1 MADIDATLRDSLKRM
16 AEPGDATGVADAIRA
31 RIEAGGSGTSGS
43 SGSGSSGAGAAGRV
57 PARSTPWL
65 PWLSLSGLVLVV
77 AVAGAAA
84 GFSGALGR
92 PGSSPAPAADVA
104 GITASV
110 GSGVQAFG
118 CPGGGVAADLA
129 PGTRVLAVERSDGGS
144 WLGIRDPYE
153 LIRTVWL
160 PAGAVVVADGQ
171 PAVDTLP
178 IGGCPAPSAD
188 PASAEPASAEPSA
201 VATEQ
206 PATPEPTLAT
216 TRKPAPTATPRT
228 ADKTRPS
235 ISAGAW
241 TVSPVYGSGWTCGL
255 SHSQIKIVAT
265 DNVGVTGVSATSTF
279 PGATVKL
286 QSHSGSDYVFVFQMP
301 AVNPA
306 TGSTSVTFTARDAA
320 GNKRAVT
327 VSLAVN
333 YCLI

>member
-31 RIEAGGSGTSGS
+31 RLDAGGSGS
-43 SGSGSSGAGAAGRV
+43 SGSSGSSGGAGLGGAGAAGRI
-57 PARSTPWL
+57 PGRSMPWL
-65 PWLSLSGLVLVV
+65 PWLSLAGLVLAV

-92 PGSSPAPAADVA
+92 PGTGPARAADVA
-104 GITASV
+104 GIAASV
-110 GSGVQAFG
+110 GGGVQAFG
-118 CPGGGVAADLA
+118 CPGGGVAANLA
-129 PGTRVLAVERSDGGS
+129 PGTRVLAVERSDDGS
-144 WLGIRDPYE
+144 WLGIRDPFE
-153 LIRTVWL
+153 LTRTVWL

-171 PAVDTLP
+171 PAVGTLP
-178 IGGCPAPSAD
+178 IGGCPAPSVD
-188 PASAEPASAEPSA
+188 PASAEPSA
-201 VATEQ
+201 VATE
-206 PATPEPTLAT
+206 PPPTPGPTHAT
-216 TRKPAPTATPRT
+216 TPHPAPTATPKT
-228 ADKTRPS
+228 ADKTKPS
-235 ISAGAW
+235 ISAGSW

-265 DNVGVTGVSATSTF
+265 DNVGVTGVSATSAF
-279 PGATVKL
+279 PGATVT
-286 QSHSGSDYVFVFQMP
+286 QQGHSGSDYVFVFQMP

>member
-16 AEPGDATGVADAIRA
+16 AEPGDATGVADAIRS
-31 RIEAGGSGTSGS
+31 RVEAGGTGSSGS

-57 PARSTPWL
+57 PGGSVPWL
-65 PWLSLSGLVLVV
+65 PWLSLGGLVLAV

-92 PGSSPAPAADVA
+92 PGSSPARAADAAGVA
-104 GITASV
+104 AAV
-110 GSGVQAFG
+110 GNGVQALG
-118 CPGGGVAADLA
+118 CPGGAVAADLA
-129 PGTRVLAVERSDGGS
+129 PGTRVLAIERSDDGS
-144 WLGIRDPYE
+144 WLGIRDPFE
-153 LIRTVWL
+153 LTRTVWL

-171 PAVDTLP
+171 PAVGTLP
-178 IGGCPAPSAD
+178 VGGCPAPSSES
-188 PASAEPASAEPSA
+188 PSAEPSA
-201 VATEQ
+201 TPAES
-206 PATPEPTLAT
+206 PATPSPTPAT
-216 TRKPAPTATPRT
+216 TSQPAPTATPRT

-265 DNVGVTGVSATSTF
+265 DNVGVTGVSATSAF
-279 PGATVKL
+279 PGATVTL
-286 QSHSGSDYVFVFQMP
+286 TSHSGSNYVFVFQMP

>member
-1 MADIDATLRDSLKRM
+1 VADIDATLRDSLKRM

-31 RIEAGGSGTSGS
+31 RVEAGGTGSSGS
-43 SGSGSSGAGAAGRV
+43 SGSSGGAGSGAAGRV
-57 PARSTPWL
+57 PGHSMPWL
-65 PWLSLSGLVLVV
+65 PWLSLGGLVLAV

-92 PGSSPAPAADVA
+92 PWSGPARAADVA
-104 GITASV
+104 GIAASV
-110 GSGVQAFG
+110 DGGVQAFG
-118 CPGGGVAADLA
+118 CPGGGVVADLA
-129 PGTRVLAVERSDGGS
+129 PGTRVLAVERNDGGS

-153 LIRTVWL
+153 LTRTVWL

-178 IGGCPAPSAD
+178 VGGCPAPSAES
-188 PASAEPASAEPSA
+188 PSAEPSGSPA
-201 VATEQ
+201 AAS
-206 PATPEPTLAT
+206 ATPEPSVT
-216 TRKPAPTATPRT
+216 TTPQPTPTPAPHT

-241 TVSPVYGSGWTCGL
+241 TVSPVYGLGWTCGL

-265 DNVGVTGVSATSTF
+265 DNVGVTGVSATSAF
-279 PGATVKL
+279 PGATVTL
-286 QSHSGSDYVFVFQMP
+286 TSHSGSNYVFVFQMP
-301 AVNPA
+301 STNPA